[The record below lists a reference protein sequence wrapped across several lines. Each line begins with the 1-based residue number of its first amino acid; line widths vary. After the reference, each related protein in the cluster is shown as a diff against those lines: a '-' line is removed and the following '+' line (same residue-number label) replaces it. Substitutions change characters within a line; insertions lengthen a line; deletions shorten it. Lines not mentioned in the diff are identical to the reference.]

1 MELSAEA
8 QESLR
13 IIKIVREQLPECET
27 TDNVV
32 AKLLRK
38 LNLTE
43 VAEIAVSLKEWEA
56 GNDNS

>member
-1 MELSAEA
+1 
-8 QESLR
+8 
-13 IIKIVREQLPECET
+13 
-27 TDNVV
+27 VV